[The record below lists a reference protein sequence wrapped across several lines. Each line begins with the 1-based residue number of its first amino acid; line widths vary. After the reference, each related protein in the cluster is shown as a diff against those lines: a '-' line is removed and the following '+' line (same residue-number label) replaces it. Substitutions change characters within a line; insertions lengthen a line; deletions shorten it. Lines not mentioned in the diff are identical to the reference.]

1 MKTKYLTLN
10 LPLNANIDNEDD
22 NNNTICKNMTN
33 CQKILLILSYLLIIY
48 ILYTC
53 IKLLIDK
60 KYN

>member
-22 NNNTICKNMTN
+22 NNNTICKKMTN

-48 ILYTC
+48 ILYTS